1 MPNTRSKEIVLVVG
15 FLAILV
21 APGIIQT
28 VVELRRGEA
37 IQSLTVLRRKP
48 TAKNLRE
55 YEREL
60 EEASWVAQQ
69 LRPWM
74 QYAQFRILQ
83 EAGDKALVGRED
95 WMFYKPGVRY
105 LTERPAVPTPGS
117 PPNDPRAAIVDF
129 RDQLARRGIRLLV
142 MIAPNKESIYPQ
154 MLTRRAEP
162 GQVVMGSQ
170 TRQLLDDLQTARVD
184 VVDLFQVF
192 RAAQRSPTAAA
203 TAPLYL
209 VQDSHW
215 SPAGVEVAAKAV
227 AQQILSAGWIPRG
240 TVAYERKPAPVR
252 RLGDV
257 IRMLQVPQIERDIT
271 PEDIAC
277 QQIIRQDIQS
287 PYRDDPH
294 AKVLILGDSFLRIYE
309 QDEPQSAGFL
319 AHLAYELGQPVTSL
333 VNDGGAS
340 TLVRQ
345 ELHRRPRLLDHKQL
359 VIWEFVERDIRFGTE
374 GWQPVPLPQSPSER
388 STGRAT
394 ESPYWP
400 GEGAS
405 GVQPGSPR

>member
-1 MPNTRSKEIVLVVG
+1 MAPMPNTRSKEIVLVIG

-28 VVELRRGEA
+28 VVELRGGEA
-37 IQSLTVLRRKP
+37 IQALTVLRRKP
-48 TAKNLRE
+48 TATNLRE

-60 EEASWVAQQ
+60 EEASGVAGQ

-74 QYAQFRILQ
+74 QYVQFRLLH
-83 EAGDKALVGRED
+83 EAGDKALVGREG

-105 LTERPAVPTPGS
+105 LTERPASPTPGA

-142 MIAPNKESIYPQ
+142 MIAPNKESVYPQ
-154 MLTRRAEP
+154 MLSRRAEP
-162 GQVVMGSQ
+162 GQVVMAPQ
-170 TRQLLDDLQTARVD
+170 TRQLLDDLQTAGVE

-192 RAAQRSPTAAA
+192 REAQLCPTAAA
-203 TAPLYL
+203 TTPLYL
-209 VQDSHW
+209 AQDSHW
-215 SPAGVEVAAKAV
+215 SPAGVEVAAKAM
-227 AQQILSAGWIPRG
+227 ARKILSAGWVQRG
-240 TVAYERKPAPVR
+240 TVAYDLTPAPVR

-257 IRMLQVPQIERDIT
+257 IRMLQVPQIEQDIA

-277 QQIIRQDIQS
+277 QQILRRDDQS
-287 PYRDDPH
+287 PYKDDPG
-294 AKVLILGDSFLRIYE
+294 AEILILGDSFLRIYE
-309 QDEPQSAGFL
+309 QDEPQSAGFI
-319 AHLAYELGQPVTSL
+319 AHLAYELGQPIAAI

-345 ELHRRPRLLDHKQL
+345 ELHRRPQLLVNKQL

-374 GWQPVPLPQSPSER
+374 GWQSVPLP
-388 STGRAT
+388 TAC
-394 ESPYWP
+394 
-400 GEGAS
+400 S
-405 GVQPGSPR
+405 GKFGLTRRR